1 LKRNIKRRHTTETE
15 GHKQAEREQSRLLP
29 PMVSTPSMSDHCGEL
44 ADIVL
49 HTIAPEAPPGQISTI
64 SDREIEECIEVSAI
78 ALCWHLV
85 GRGYLFALNRR
96 KTGQMPSPPHKGSS

>member
-49 HTIAPEAPPGQISTI
+49 HTIAPEAAARSNIDDIGP
-64 SDREIEECIEVSAI
+64 RN
-78 ALCWHLV
+78 
-85 GRGYLFALNRR
+85 RG
-96 KTGQMPSPPHKGSS
+96 MH